1 MKPDLIMKSTIAVAV
16 LAVAVAVPAK
26 ADPKVRPQKNGNI
39 AIQMDGCNVLFSA
52 GGEILSQDKGCKDKQ
67 VRKAEQKFASYQ
79 KNHKAAPAHAGGK
92 STKDAKNKAAASKK
106 KAGEPEEWVVRNV
119 RGNTFGLQKSP
130 SEGAPY
136 VNRGIRNG
144 TRMRNLGCSVHD
156 GETWCQAQYGKN
168 TGWAQRRYLSDVG
181 G

>member
-1 MKPDLIMKSTIAVAV
+1 MKPDLIVNPTLAVAV
-16 LAVAVAVPAK
+16 LAMAVAVPAS
-26 ADPKVRPQKNGNI
+26 ADPKVRPQQNGNV
-39 AIQMDGCNVLFSA
+39 AVQMDGCSVLFA
-52 GGEILSQDKGCKDKQ
+52 PGGQILSQDKACKDKQ
-67 VRKAEQKFASYQ
+67 VRKAEKKFASYQ

-92 STKDAKNKAAASKK
+92 STKDTRDKAAASQK
-106 KAGEPEEWVVRNV
+106 KAGEPEEWLVRNV

-130 SEGAPY
+130 SENAPY

-156 GETWCQAQYGKN
+156 GETWCKAQLGKN
-168 TGWAQRRYLSDVG
+168 TGWAQRRYLSEVG